1 MSAPLSVLI
10 VEDSASDAELT
21 VRQLRHAG
29 LDVMHE
35 RIETAEE
42 MSAALKKQA
51 WDVVLSDFRLPN
63 FDAAAALATL
73 RASGLDIP
81 FIVISGV
88 IEEEV
93 AIELM
98 RNGAHDYL
106 MKNNLSRLAPAVKRE
121 LAEARDRQEHRR
133 AEAAL
138 RDSETRFRSMAD
150 SATDAIV
157 AVDEDNRI
165 SFFSRGAEATFGYS
179 ANEILGKTV
188 TLIMPE
194 EHHAAHKAGF
204 QRYLETRQPRI
215 MGKVIELA
223 GRRKNSEIFPLEL
236 SLSVAT
242 VGGRLQFTAIIRD
255 IGERRR
261 AEAELRRH
269 MEESER
275 ARAALLSVLEDQRD
289 AAAQISRQNMAYA
302 TLSLTNEAIVRLN
315 SQDELF
321 ARICHIAVESGGY
334 LGAWIGLI
342 DEAAQIL
349 VPVARAGSLDDYIK
363 RISIST
369 DPAHPDGRGPS
380 GIALGKGQP
389 YYCNDFLN
397 DPATAR
403 WHDLA
408 RTFGFRASA
417 ALPLRRRNFVIGTL
431 NLYSAE
437 TGVFD
442 ERMRAL
448 LEEMAKDVSFA
459 LENFDRE
466 ALRRQAEE
474 SMRESEMLFR
484 SVVEQNIAAIFM
496 LDGGRFVFAN
506 PRACEILGYAPGEL
520 DGREV
525 LQIIAEADRAEIA
538 EMMRRILSREVDS
551 VERNFG
557 GLRKDGSLV
566 DIGARATFAQLDN
579 KPMVLGV
586 AQDIGDRRKAEEE
599 IQRYVGRLEKAMMA
613 TVEAVS
619 AMVELRD
626 PYTSGHERR
635 VGELAAAIGAE
646 MGLTGETITGLRM
659 TGYVHDIGKISV
671 PAEILSK
678 PGRLT
683 EIEFEIIKNHA
694 RSGYDILKGV
704 EFPWPLPEVI
714 LQHHERLDGSGY
726 PQHLKGEEIIQ
737 EARIMAVAD
746 VVEAMA
752 SHRPY
757 RPGLGI
763 DSALEEIERNSGK
776 YYDPPVVE
784 ACLRLFREKGYALPK

>member
-29 LDVMHE
+29 FDVMHQ

-42 MSAALKKQA
+42 MAAALKKQA

-98 RNGAHDYL
+98 RSGAHDYL
-106 MKNNLSRLAPAVKRE
+106 MKSNLSRLVPAVKRE
-121 LAEARDRQEHRR
+121 IVEARDRQEHRR

-138 RDSETRFRSMAD
+138 RESEERFRSMTD
-150 SATDAIV
+150 SVIDAIV
-157 AVDEDNRI
+157 AVDEGGRI
-165 SFFSRGAEATFGYS
+165 LFFSRGAEAAFGYS
-179 ANEILGKTV
+179 AAEALGQAV
-188 TLIMPE
+188 TLIIPE
-194 EHHAAHKAGF
+194 EHHATHQAGF
-204 QRYLETRQPRI
+204 GRCMETRQPRL
-215 MGKVIELA
+215 MGKVLELT
-223 GRRKNSEIFPLEL
+223 GRKKGGEIFPLEL

-242 VGGRLQFTAIIRD
+242 VGGRLQVTAIIRD
-255 IGERRR
+255 ISERRQV
-261 AEAELRRH
+261 EAELRRH

-275 ARAALLSVLEDQRD
+275 ARAALLSVLEDQRE
-289 AAAQISRQNMAYA
+289 AAAQIRRLNTAYA
-302 TLSLTNEAIVRLN
+302 TLSQTNEAIVRLGN
-315 SQDELF
+315 RDELF
-321 ARICHIAVESGGY
+321 ARICRIAVETGGY
-334 LGAWIGLI
+334 LGAWIGLV
-342 DEAAQIL
+342 DEAAKTL
-349 VPVARAGSLDDYIK
+349 APVASAGSLDDYIE
-363 RISIST
+363 RISTST
-369 DPAHPDGRGPS
+369 DPAHSDGHGPS
-380 GIALGKGQP
+380 GIALDKGEP

-408 RTFGFRASA
+408 REFGFRASV
-417 ALPLRRRNFVIGTL
+417 ALPLRRRNFVVGTL

-442 ERMRAL
+442 EQMRAL
-448 LEEMAKDVSFA
+448 LDEMAKDVSFA

-466 ALRRQAEE
+466 TLRRQAEE

-496 LDGGRFVFAN
+496 LDGDRFVFAN
-506 PRACEILGYAPGEL
+506 PRTCEILGYAPGEL
-520 DGREV
+520 DGKNA
-525 LQIIAEADRAEIA
+525 LDLIDEADRAEIA

-551 VERNFG
+551 VERNFS
-557 GLRKDGSLV
+557 GLCKDGSLV
-566 DIGARATFAQLDN
+566 DIGARATFAQIDN
-579 KPMVLGV
+579 KPLVLSV
-586 AQDIGDRRKAEEE
+586 AQDIGERRKAEAE
-599 IQRYVGRLEKAMMA
+599 IRRYVGRLEKAMMA

-619 AMVELRD
+619 AMVEMRD

-683 EIEFEIIKNHA
+683 GIEFDLIKNHA

-726 PQHLKGEEIIQ
+726 PQRLKGDEIIQ

-746 VVEAMA
+746 VVESMA

-757 RPGLGI
+757 RPALGI
-763 DSALEEIERNSGK
+763 EKALEEIERNSGK
-776 YYDPPVVE
+776 YYDPPVAD
-784 ACLRLFREKGYALPK
+784 ACLRLFREKGYELPK